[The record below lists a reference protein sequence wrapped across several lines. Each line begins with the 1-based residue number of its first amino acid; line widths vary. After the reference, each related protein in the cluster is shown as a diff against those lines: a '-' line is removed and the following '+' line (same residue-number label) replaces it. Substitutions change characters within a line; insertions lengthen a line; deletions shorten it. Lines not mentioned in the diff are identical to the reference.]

1 MSVSNKIHFKSIKAS
16 HSFFA
21 CGSLFVLFDSEAS
34 FHRLCQPLP
43 LVFEP
48 LEYPGAIDME
58 MEFVVRGVSL
68 DLYLCPRSVHL
79 SPLERVIE
87 CHAGL

>member
-1 MSVSNKIHFKSIKAS
+1 MRIFQQSKSDEVRS
-16 HSFFA
+16 HKFFA
-21 CGSLFVLFDSEAS
+21 CGSFFELFNSEAS
-34 FHRLCQPLP
+34 LYRLCQPLP

-48 LEYPGAIDME
+48 LEYPDAIDME

-79 SPLERVIE
+79 SPLERIIE
-87 CHAGL
+87 CRA